1 MKKIISAL
9 LAVTMVVTMAF
20 GFASC
25 SSKEYKDTDATVPVT
40 NEQGE
45 TVTDKNGEAVTELST
60 ESKKNDDSSTAS
72 SKSETS
78 STSAKKTENA
88 KEKESNKDK
97 TTKKASSTKKAQ
109 TTKKAE
115 TTTKETTTE
124 KPEKREVSVSVA
136 IPTYRQVKDAKLTI
150 KYKTEK
156 DKEYQVLKMD
166 DPNDK
171 KNKLDY
177 EVVKLDGKTVKTYS
191 LGKIKGDV
199 KVKVSLSGIDL
210 TGNTAT
216 VKSNESSVTISPATG
231 IDIVNGKFD

>member
-60 ESKKNDDSSTAS
+60 ESKKNDDFSTAS

>member
-9 LAVTMVVTMAF
+9 LAVTMVGTMAF

-25 SSKEYKDTDATVPVT
+25 SSKEYKDTEATVPVT

>member
-25 SSKEYKDTDATVPVT
+25 SSKEYKDTEATVPVT
-40 NEQGE
+40 NEQGK

-60 ESKKNDDSSTAS
+60 ESKKNDNSSTAS

>member
-88 KEKESNKDK
+88 KEKESKKDK

>member
-177 EVVKLDGKTVKTYS
+177 EIVKLDGKTVKTYS

>member
-25 SSKEYKDTDATVPVT
+25 SSKEYKDTEATVPVT
-40 NEQGE
+40 NEQGK